1 MDKLIP
7 IDYANPER
15 PTVSGRELHKFLNIE
30 TPYAKWFGRM
40 VEYGFTEGEDFVT
53 LVGQKCPTNNPKNPV
68 TERTDHQLTIPM
80 AKELCMLQRNERGK
94 QARRY
99 FIAVEEQWNSP
110 EAVMRRAI
118 LIADKKVKQLQKTN
132 RMLLAENMELKE
144 DAEYARAICLGNAC
158 RTTTE
163 IAKDYG
169 YSSAEKL
176 NIVLHA
182 LGVQYKTS
190 SGQWVLY
197 AEHCGKGYTKT
208 RKTKPITRSD
218 GSVSV
223 HSTTVWTEAG
233 QRFIYK
239 KLKEFRILPC
249 NENHAELL
257 NGSDV
262 QGEQLTMDDL
272 EGESEMKK
280 TTMPDWCVAV
290 KKAMIDHDDMTVTEL
305 AKETGFSRSHIS
317 QVVNGVLVPSEN
329 VQGAIEKCL
338 NISGVVYRS

>member
-1 MDKLIP
+1 MDKQIP

-15 PTVSGRELHKFLNIE
+15 PTVSGRELHEFLQVGAD
-30 TPYAKWFGRM
+30 YRHWFPRM
-40 VEYGFTEGEDFVT
+40 VEYGFTEGEDF
-53 LVGQKCPTNNPKNPV
+53 NPV
-68 TERTDHQLTIPM
+68 KIDRVQNEGGRKVTRTVDDHQLTILM

-132 RMLLAENMELKE
+132 QMLLAENMELKK
-144 DAEYARAICLGNAC
+144 DAEYARALCMGDNC
-158 RTTTE
+158 RTVTE

-176 NIVLHA
+176 NLVLHA

-190 SGQWVLY
+190 GGQWVLY

-249 NENHAELL
+249 AEGYAELP
-257 NGSDV
+257 GTSGA
-262 QGEQLTMDDL
+262 QGEQLTMDSL

-280 TTMPDWCVAV
+280 VPLPEWCVSV
-290 KKAMIDHDDMTVTEL
+290 KKAMVERDDMSVTEL
-305 AKETGFSRSHIS
+305 AKEIGYSRAHVS
-317 QVVNGVLVPSEN
+317 QVINGTMVPSAN
-329 VQGAIEKCL
+329 IKSAIESCL
-338 NISGVVYRS
+338 NLRA

>member
-7 IDYANPER
+7 VDYANPER
-15 PTVSGRELHKFLNIE
+15 PTVSGRELHEFLQVK
-30 TPYAKWFGRM
+30 TAYKDWFPRM
-40 VEYGFTEGEDFVT
+40 VEYGFTEGEDFNPLKIERVQEEGGRKVT
-53 LVGQKCPTNNPKNPV
+53 
-68 TERTDHQLTIPM
+68 RTVDDHQLTIPM
-80 AKELCMLQRNERGK
+80 AKELCMLQRNERGR
-94 QARRY
+94 QARKY
-99 FIAVEEQWNSP
+99 FIVVEEQWNSP

-118 LIADKKVKQLQKTN
+118 LIADKKVKQLQTTN

-144 DAEYARAICLGNAC
+144 DAEYARAVCLGDTC

-208 RKTKPITRSD
+208 RKTKPITHSD
-218 GSVSV
+218 GRVSIY
-223 HSTTVWTEAG
+223 STTVWTEAG

-239 KLKEFRILPC
+239 KLKELRILPC
-249 NENHAELL
+249 AESYAGL
-257 NGSDV
+257 SDSSGV
-262 QGEQLTMDDL
+262 QGEQITMDDL
-272 EGESEMKK
+272 EGENEMKK
-280 TTMPDWCVAV
+280 TTMLEWCVAV
-290 KKAMIDHDDMTVTEL
+290 KKAMIDHNDMTVTEL
-305 AKETGFSRSHIS
+305 AKEIGYSRAHVS
-317 QVVNGVLVPSEN
+317 QVINGTMVPSAN
-329 VQGAIEKCL
+329 IKSAIESCL
-338 NISGVVYRS
+338 NLRA